1 MVNTDRS
8 IAIIIATVIL
18 LMLSCTNNSNHNDA
32 SIVSDETLL
41 KLNEEAELIHQTGI
55 GFARQQQYPEAI
67 ASYQQAFML
76 RKKLTNQ
83 MGSADDKVKSI
94 LLESMFK
101 SLQNQGTCYYIDG
114 NYKKA
119 LEIQEECIVFLKE
132 AAKTIAAPW
141 VTTRLITA
149 YRFRGKT
156 NNVLG
161 NLEKSIQ
168 DFQFAHVYCASNPT
182 KKNQDPCR
190 SLYIDY
196 SELYVGW
203 QEADSIIKYAELA
216 IAINRTGGFLD
227 AESPATFLNIGI
239 GYSLN
244 KEYDEALANYDS
256 ALAIYYAFEQPIF
269 IAKTHHNRALVL
281 LESGKSDEAL
291 ISIDLAM
298 KINSQN
304 NPSDSSALMQLAG
317 NHIIKGDIWLKKGA
331 YSKAAQEYDQAIFI
345 LDSNASYSKNQLG
358 SDYKFN
364 LLEAKAGKASSLFA
378 LHDYQSALNDYDAAI
393 DLITH
398 FRQSFTDQYSKTR
411 LTELTKKTF
420 EGAIETCLV
429 LSKDEE
435 AFDYAERSKSFV
447 LLESVLQLK
456 AMSRLPD
463 INPALQQDWNDART
477 EISRLKKELPAYEN
491 STTQYAELQEKIK
504 IQENKVSQIEQEFQ
518 KIEAYT
524 KLTTALNPPDI
535 SVIQNNLLEENQAL
549 VEYFIGEKQSY
560 LFYIPKSGKL
570 QTYRLNIDRR
580 TLAQKTDSLLF
591 AIRLPH
597 ADTSSIKD
605 EGIRSF
611 FEAPDME
618 ERCDRLYAKYA
629 SELYDTLLAVA
640 RPPYV
645 DLPERLIII
654 PDDVLGYLPF
664 DALLTSKPA
673 VGTGKPDYGSYPYL
687 WKSPCH
693 ISYCYSGALLKEMR
707 DNDLREDGNEMLA
720 FAHPQR
726 GFKKQLQDLKKLF
739 KAPWSLFA
747 GSFKVIKTKDQ
758 LKESVQNARYLH
770 FSTHGYVDDRNPNYS
785 YLDMREEGESS
796 EDNNRLYLFD
806 IYNLKAQNTA
816 MVVTSA
822 CETGFG
828 RLNRGEGIISLA
840 RGFSSAGASSII
852 TTLWSVYQTE
862 SGELFNIFYENLQ
875 DGKTTKDEALSKAK
889 ASFIENNELAKA
901 PYYWAGIVPV
911 GEMEPVSLPQK
922 SEKKSLLLLG
932 GLALALI
939 IGLSLKKS
947 FSKRK
952 Q

>member
-1 MVNTDRS
+1 LVILILSFSRCSEVAELPEMDKSEITRLDS
-8 IAIIIATVIL
+8 IAQAF
-18 LMLSCTNNSNHNDA
+18 H
-32 SIVSDETLL
+32 DEGLRL
-41 KLNEEAELIHQTGI
+41 QNLFMWEEAI
-55 GFARQQQYPEAI
+55 P
-67 ASYQQAFML
+67 
-76 RKKLTNQ
+76 K
-83 MGSADDKVKSI
+83 
-94 LLESMFK
+94 
-101 SLQNQGTCYYIDG
+101 
-114 NYKKA
+114 
-119 LEIQEECIVFLKE
+119 
-132 AAKTIAAPW
+132 
-141 VTTRLITA
+141 
-149 YRFRGKT
+149 
-156 NNVLG
+156 
-161 NLEKSIQ
+161 
-168 DFQFAHVYCASNPT
+168 
-182 KKNQDPCR
+182 
-190 SLYIDY
+190 
-196 SELYVGW
+196 
-203 QEADSIIKYAELA
+203 
-216 IAINRTGGFLD
+216 
-227 AESPATFLNIGI
+227 
-239 GYSLN
+239 
-244 KEYDEALANYDS
+244 YDS
-256 ALAIYYAFEQPIF
+256 ALYLRDSLSLHLKKVEKLVAENILQGIIRSLQNKSNCYYYGLQAWDSAEKTLQASVTKQELIQKEWHFFWPLRMGRAYQLLGQVYDKKNNIEKAYSSYLLATNYFQQAGSACIEEHRNTLIDISGLSISLHDAENMLFYSKKAIELSQAESLRNNDAARAWNNYGAACDLKGWPEKALEAYDSAMAIYQINPEINNFS
-269 IAKTHHNRALVL
+269 V
-281 LESGKSDEAL
+281 
-291 ISIDLAM
+291 ISIYYHNKAHSYLAAGQAD
-298 KINSQN
+298 KALLYIDTAITRNSTQQN
-304 NPSDSSALMQLAG
+304 LPEDRYRLAS
-317 NHIIKGDIWLKKGA
+317 NHTTKGDILQAKRSYEDAITCYEKAIMLYSNGTTFTDSSVKDINVAVISNQYKNDLLDAIRAKGQTLLHTEKKNEALA
-331 YSKAAQEYDQAIFI
+331 Y
-345 LDSNASYSKNQLG
+345 
-358 SDYKFN
+358 
-364 LLEAKAGKASSLFA
+364 
-378 LHDYQSALNDYDAAI
+378 YDAAI
-393 DLITH
+393 SLANKCRLLFGDE
-398 FRQSFTDQYSKTR
+398 SSKMK
-411 LTELTKKTF
+411 LAALTKKIF
-420 EGAIETCLV
+420 EGAIEVCLA
-429 LSKDEE
+429 LSKEEE
-435 AFDYAERSKSFV
+435 AFRYAEQSKSSV

-456 AMSRLPD
+456 AMARLPD
-463 INPALQQDWNDART
+463 IDPALQKAWNDART
-477 EISRLKKELPAYEN
+477 EISRLNKELNEYEI
-491 STTQYAELQEKIK
+491 SSPEYTELRKKIK
-504 IQENKVSQIEQEFQ
+504 TQEDELGQIEQRLQ
-518 KIEAYT
+518 KIEAYV

-889 ASFIENNELAKA
+889 ASFIENNEFAKA